1 MESQSKLQQSQALLA
16 QQESR
21 NQFLRDRVRSLEEDL
36 MAKSEELAIAQ
47 STCEDL
53 RNRLKREQ
61 HQSAQL
67 KAALERCIDVPTT
80 ITSTKVKPDPEPIP
94 ETSWT
99 DVEALSFVEEEKP
112 PQRPR
117 PYDESRSPSPLIRRN
132 REKSVPSFA
141 SVELPRF
148 PRLPRT

>member
-112 PQRPR
+112 PQRP
-117 PYDESRSPSPLIRRN
+117 PSL
-132 REKSVPSFA
+132 
-141 SVELPRF
+141 
-148 PRLPRT
+148 